1 MNEHSDSKLL
11 AAVAF
16 VDMIKWRKKG
26 VCVAKLI
33 RWRKREKAVEKCT
46 VE

>member
-16 VDMIKWRKKG
+16 VGMIKWRKKG

-33 RWRKREKAVEKCT
+33 SGEKEKKQLRMYG
-46 VE
+46 